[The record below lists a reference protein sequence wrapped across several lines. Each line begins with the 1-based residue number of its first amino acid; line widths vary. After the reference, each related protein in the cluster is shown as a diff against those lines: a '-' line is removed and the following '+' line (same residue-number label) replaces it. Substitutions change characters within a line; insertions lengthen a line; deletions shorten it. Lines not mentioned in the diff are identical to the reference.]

1 MKKVGRFSLSELQ
14 DDTSVID
21 KEYQKTLI
29 GGRSYTPQEFG
40 YLINSGQWHG
50 GWVYGMGWVT
60 PEVTI
65 YPNSYNYSGG
75 YYPSGHNGGGSVPFW
90 PGGGWHNGGGNTDG
104 YPGHNSYYNHT
115 NYNSN
120 HNNNWGHNGYSNHY
134 SYQGSYGY
142 HFSGGGGGGGDVVD
156 STTSFL
162 DDLKS
167 YLKKSLSSLIAGSA
181 ETAHELYEKMSSFMQ
196 QHPGSID
203 TVRSYMSELGDYVK
217 PIVEDDP
224 DKMDWEDLFNIWMFE
239 LETSN
244 ISRDENGNILITFM
258 EDAQTTKDLQTQE
271 GVLRARD
278 EAIERI
284 QNGDFSNLN
293 KAWSYDVDEFF
304 DGIMTMNTA
313 TSFLG
318 SYNTKVE
325 IINNN
330 DGTYQLNYEVSN
342 DSGWESATRLRVSHE
357 HSYHDGI
364 IPNSKRGEGIGL
376 GGTISEKWQWSETIM
391 ID

>member
-1 MKKVGRFSLSELQ
+1 
-14 DDTSVID
+14 
-21 KEYQKTLI
+21 
-29 GGRSYTPQEFG
+29 
-40 YLINSGQWHG
+40 
-50 GWVYGMGWVT
+50 
-60 PEVTI
+60 
-65 YPNSYNYSGG
+65 
-75 YYPSGHNGGGSVPFW
+75 
-90 PGGGWHNGGGNTDG
+90 
-104 YPGHNSYYNHT
+104 
-115 NYNSN
+115 
-120 HNNNWGHNGYSNHY
+120 
-134 SYQGSYGY
+134 
-142 HFSGGGGGGGDVVD
+142 
-156 STTSFL
+156 
-162 DDLKS
+162 
-167 YLKKSLSSLIAGSA
+167 
-181 ETAHELYEKMSSFMQ
+181 MQ